1 MRALGRDEQIGENP
15 PWRHVLAVVI
25 GNGLEFYDFIVFAFF
40 ATEIGRQFFPSEKPF
55 GSLLAALATFGIGFV
70 FRPLGA
76 LAFGWLGDKVGRKP
90 AMIASFVTMTT
101 AMLVMALTPPAA
113 QWGLAAQ
120 IVFVGARIVQGFALG
135 GEVGPST
142 ALLMEIAPPEKR
154 GLYTSWQASSQNISG
169 ALGGAVGVALSL
181 LLDPAQ
187 LESFGWRIAFLIGVA
202 ALPLGFWLRRAL
214 PETLHVARAP
224 DAPPRPER
232 VGFARTLVCTFLM
245 LASGT
250 VATYCGLYMTTFAR
264 TFLHVGD
271 LAAFGVQSVQALV
284 SIAATLGWMHLSD
297 NFGRKPVYVGSSLV
311 LAVAIMP
318 VFFAITGYKTVFWL
332 YLGNVVLALLA
343 SGAAVLFVQS
353 LELTPGAVRARAFGL
368 NYALAISL
376 FGGSTQFV
384 VTWLIARTGD
394 PNMPGWYWLGA
405 TAVGLLAGLALPES
419 APVVSAREKEKEKE
433 KEKDAVSPAA

>member
-142 ALLMEIAPPEKR
+142 ASADGNRAAGKAGSLYFVAGVEPEYFGRAWRR
-154 GLYTSWQASSQNISG
+154 GGGGSQPRARPRAARKFRLAHRLSHRR
-169 ALGGAVGVALSL
+169 GG
-181 LLDPAQ
+181 
-187 LESFGWRIAFLIGVA
+187 
-202 ALPLGFWLRRAL
+202 
-214 PETLHVARAP
+214 
-224 DAPPRPER
+224 
-232 VGFARTLVCTFLM
+232 
-245 LASGT
+245 
-250 VATYCGLYMTTFAR
+250 
-264 TFLHVGD
+264 
-271 LAAFGVQSVQALV
+271 AAFG
-284 SIAATLGWMHLSD
+284 
-297 NFGRKPVYVGSSLV
+297 
-311 LAVAIMP
+311 
-318 VFFAITGYKTVFWL
+318 
-332 YLGNVVLALLA
+332 LLA
-343 SGAAVLFVQS
+343 AARAAGN
-353 LELTPGAVRARAFGL
+353 PARRARA
-368 NYALAISL
+368 
-376 FGGSTQFV
+376 
-384 VTWLIARTGD
+384 R
-394 PNMPGWYWLGA
+394 
-405 TAVGLLAGLALPES
+405 
-419 APVVSAREKEKEKE
+419 R
-433 KEKDAVSPAA
+433 AAAS

>member
-1 MRALGRDEQIGENP
+1 MHEQSGEKL

-40 ATEIGRQFFPSEKPF
+40 ATDIGKQFFPSDTPF

-90 AMIASFVTMTT
+90 AMIASFLTMTT
-101 AMLVMALTPPAA
+101 AMLVMALTPSAA
-113 QWGLAAQ
+113 QWGLAGQ
-120 IVFVGARIVQGFALG
+120 IVFVAARIVQGFALG

-142 ALLMEIAPPEKR
+142 ALLMEIAPAQRR
-154 GLYTSWQASSQNISG
+154 GLYTSWQASSQNISA
-169 ALGGAVGVALSL
+169 ALGGAVGVILSL
-181 LLDPAQ
+181 VLDAAQ

-202 ALPLGFWLRRAL
+202 ALPVGFWLRRAL
-214 PETLHVARAP
+214 PETLHGAARRE
-224 DAPPRPER
+224 PPRPE
-232 VGFARTLVCTFLM
+232 GAGLARTLVCTFLM

-250 VATYCGLYMTTFAR
+250 IGTYCGMYMTTFAR

-297 NFGRKPVYVGSSLV
+297 RVGRKPVYVGSSVLLA
-311 LAVAIMP
+311 LAVLP
-318 VFFAITGYKTVFWL
+318 VYFAMTAYKTVFWL
-332 YLGNVVLALLA
+332 YFGNIVLALLG

-353 LELTPGAVRARAFGL
+353 LELTPGPIRARAFGL

-405 TAVGLLAGLALPES
+405 TMVGLLAGLALPES
-419 APVVSAREKEKEKE
+419 APGRRKIV
-433 KEKDAVSPAA
+433 DAATTTA

>member
-142 ALLMEIAPPEKR
+142 ALLMEIAPAEKR

-181 LLDPAQ
+181 VLDAAQ

-202 ALPLGFWLRRAL
+202 ALPVGFWLRRAL
-214 PETLHVARAP
+214 PETLHAARAP
-224 DAPPRPER
+224 DAPRLER
-232 VGFARTLVCTFLM
+232 AGVARTLVCTFLM

-297 NFGRKPVYVGSSLV
+297 KVGRKPVYVGSSLL

-332 YLGNVVLALLA
+332 YFGNVVLALLA

-353 LELTPGAVRARAFGL
+353 LELTPGAMRARAFGL

-405 TAVGLLAGLALPES
+405 TIVGLLAGLALPES
-419 APVVSAREKEKEKE
+419 APAVSARK